1 METVELIK
9 VLNDATIAYNE
20 GHPVMSDEQ
29 WDALYFQLKQ
39 IENETGVVYPDSP
52 TRQVIPYD
60 KVSSLSKVR
69 HNHPM
74 LSLDKTK
81 ALDEI
86 ADFCEDKECIAMA
99 KMDGL
104 TCSLTYENGKLIAAE
119 TRGNGEVG
127 EDILHNAKHIKNIP
141 QAIAAQNLRIVIDG
155 EVICTY
161 KDFEPFQDEYRNPRN
176 FASGSIRLLD
186 SELSASRSL
195 SFIAW
200 DGIEGFDNDKL
211 SDKLEVI
218 KSFGFDVVPWT
229 MSAPADA
236 IEELKNACIELS
248 YPIDGIVF
256 KYNKCSEYNAC
267 GRTVHHF
274 KGGIAYKFYDE
285 LYDTELLDIEW
296 SMGRTGVLTPVAI
309 FAPVEIDGATIERAS
324 LHNVSML
331 QEVLGVTP
339 YINQP
344 IRIYKAN
351 QIIPQVYDAEKLT
364 REEIEASGHE
374 VIEYPVKCPC
384 CGHTLIPRNDGIS
397 TFLVCENNECDGK
410 LINRLD
416 HFFGKKGLD
425 VKGLSI
431 ETFEKLINWGM
442 ITTFIDVFHLDKYS
456 AELAKKPGFGKK
468 STENMLKAIEE
479 GKTCE
484 LSQFICAIGIPN
496 VGARYAKVLA
506 ETFETWEDFLKAVSG
521 FDFTSL
527 DGFGKEIQCSI
538 CSVHYNEA
546 DEIAKL
552 LTIKNSLYSREKST
566 ALKGKTFVITGSLQR
581 FPNRDAMIASIE
593 AYGGKVSGSVS
604 KNTSY
609 LINNDIHSQSSKNK
623 TAQKLGIPIITEE
636 EFIKMIE
643 K

>member
-1 METVELIK
+1 MKIVELIK
-9 VLNDATIAYNE
+9 TLNDATVAYNE
-20 GHPVMSDEQ
+20 GHPIMSDEQ
-29 WDALYFQLKQ
+29 WDSLYFQLKKV
-39 IENETGVVYPDSP
+39 EEETGVVYPNSP
-52 TRQVIPYD
+52 TRQIIPYD
-60 KVSSLSKVR
+60 KVEGLAKVK
-69 HNHPM
+69 HGHPM

-81 ALDEI
+81 SIDDI
-86 ADFCEDKECIAMA
+86 KSFCDGKEMIAMA

-104 TCSLTYENGKLIAAE
+104 TCSLTYTNGLLTAAE
-119 TRGNGEVG
+119 TRGNGKVG
-127 EDILHNAKHIKNIP
+127 EDILHNARHIKNIP
-141 QAIAAQNLRIVIDG
+141 QKIAAQNSRIVIDG

-161 KDFEPFQDEYRNPRN
+161 KDFEAFQDEYRNPRN

-186 SELSASRSL
+186 SEESAARSL

-200 DGIEGFDNDKL
+200 DGIEGFKEERL
-211 SDKLEVI
+211 SEKLETI
-218 KSFGFDVVPWT
+218 KQYGFDIVPY
-229 MSAPADA
+229 SLDDIEDA
-236 IEELKNACIELS
+236 INALKEECIRDS

-256 KYNKCSEYNAC
+256 KYDNVKDYEAC
-267 GRTVHHF
+267 GRTEHHF

-285 LYDTELLDIEW
+285 LYDTELIDIEW

-309 FAPVEIDGATIERAS
+309 FNPVEIDGAIIERAS
-324 LHNVSML
+324 LHNLSIL

-339 YINQP
+339 YVSQP

-364 REEIEASGHE
+364 REEIEVSGHE

-384 CGHTLIPRNDGIS
+384 CGHTLIPRNDGTS

-442 ITTFIDVFHLDKYS
+442 IKTFVDVFHLDKYS

-468 STENMLKAIEE
+468 STENMLKAIEK

-506 ETFETWEDFLKAVSG
+506 ETFETWEDFLNAVSG

-527 DGFGKEIQCSI
+527 DGFGKEIQYSI

-552 LTIKNSLYSREKST
+552 LTIKNSLYSKEK
-566 ALKGKTFVITGSLQR
+566 APVLNGKTFVITGSLHR
-581 FPNRDAMIASIE
+581 FPNRDALIASIE

-609 LINNDIHSQSSKNK
+609 LINNDIESSSSKNK
-623 TAQKLGIPIITEE
+623 NAKKLGIPIITED
-636 EFIKMIE
+636 EFISLISK
-643 K
+643 